1 MIATAEEVEQ
11 SITFVSKIIEMMR
24 LHSELHNIEFIYR
37 GFGST
42 LNEFEKKLNTLN
54 SNFVMAIEKN
64 SIEDYNDINLK
75 ILCKFISINIICVKL
90 MNI

>member
-1 MIATAEEVEQ
+1 MIATAKEVEQ

-24 LHSELHNIEFIYR
+24 LHSEQHNIEFIYR

-54 SNFVMAIEKN
+54 LNFVKAIEKN
-64 SIEDYNDINLK
+64 SIEDYNGINLK
-75 ILCKFISINIICVKL
+75 VLSTIVTEKTRTVT
-90 MNI
+90 